1 MNKLLRF
8 MNGVSGEGKRRR
20 MRLPVEQQLE
30 IIACFENGEK
40 PARIARAK
48 GLSDS
53 SVRAIIRRK
62 EELKKW
68 LEINQTLGA
77 SKESSQFKTRSS
89 AMETMERL
97 LVAWIENCNQQN
109 IRLDTP
115 TIQAK
120 AKDFFYKNQNVY
132 CVSKLG
138 SSNKWYAI
146 IWLRFCLVARGSLS
160 LCWRCFFL
168 ICLCKFSRV
177 LKIQWQ
183 NLHSNLRFI
192 CLASI
197 CRVTSLLD
205 EAVYPQALQ
214 KELFFPL
221 TTKLCTSSTPKT
233 NKNEFYS

>member
-1 MNKLLRF
+1 

-97 LVAWIENCNQQN
+97 LVTWIENCNQQN

-120 AKDFFYKNQNVY
+120 AKDFFTKIKNEQEF
-132 CVSKLG
+132 CDMTQTELKESFDASKG
-138 SSNKWYAI
+138 WFY
-146 IWLRFCLVARGSLS
+146 RFKKRTGVQ
-160 LCWRCFFL
+160 
-168 ICLCKFSRV
+168 
-177 LKIQWQ
+177 IQ
-183 NLHSNLRFI
+183 R
-192 CLASI
+192 
-197 CRVTSLLD
+197 LLD
-205 EAVYPQALQ
+205 EQSGSIS
-214 KELFFPL
+214 K
-221 TTKLCTSSTPKT
+221 KT
-233 NKNEFYS
+233 FAPT

>member
-1 MNKLLRF
+1 
-8 MNGVSGEGKRRR
+8 MNGVSGGKRRR

-97 LVAWIENCNQQN
+97 LVTWIENCNQQN

-120 AKDFFYKNQNVY
+120 AKDFFTKIKNEQEF
-132 CVSKLG
+132 CDMTQTELKESFDASKG
-138 SSNKWYAI
+138 WFY
-146 IWLRFCLVARGSLS
+146 RFKKRTGVQ
-160 LCWRCFFL
+160 
-168 ICLCKFSRV
+168 
-177 LKIQWQ
+177 IQ
-183 NLHSNLRFI
+183 R
-192 CLASI
+192 
-197 CRVTSLLD
+197 LLD
-205 EAVYPQALQ
+205 EQSGSIS
-214 KELFFPL
+214 K
-221 TTKLCTSSTPKT
+221 KT
-233 NKNEFYS
+233 FAPT